1 MQTYAFVEQMLPVT
15 LANLQREY
23 PNGIQHSFV
32 AAGEVLS
39 CTPASLHP
47 AFYGCYDWHSAVHA
61 CWQVVRAIRLFPHG
75 SFVPAAIDTLNRLWT
90 PENLAVELAY
100 VTARPGY
107 EMPYGMAWLLQLL
120 AELRQAGQT
129 EGEAFRTWREAL
141 APLEEHAAARF
152 HHYAAR
158 LPYPVRTGLH
168 NQSAFSLG
176 LVWDWAQTAGD
187 TGLAETIAVHA
198 RRLYGADQDASLE
211 CEPSG
216 SDFLSPT
223 LAEADLLRRVLPR
236 EEFSRWLTGFFGPEM
251 AESLPRRLTPVQVV
265 DPADGQLA
273 HFAGLNLSRAWMLQ
287 GMASALADDDP
298 RRATLLALA
307 EEHAAVGLPDA
318 LHPHY
323 MVSHWAPT
331 FVLYLLSRRGIH

>member
-1 MQTYAFVEQMLPVT
+1 MQTYAFVEQMLSVT

-75 SFVPAAIDTLNRLWT
+75 NFVPAAVDTLNRLLT

-120 AELRQAGQT
+120 AELRQTGHA
-129 EGEAFRTWREAL
+129 EREAFRTWREAL
-141 APLEEHAAARF
+141 APLEEHAANRF
-152 HHYAAR
+152 RLYLPR
-158 LPYPVRTGLH
+158 LPYPIRSGLH
-168 NQSAFSLG
+168 NQTAFALS
-176 LVWDWAQTAGD
+176 LVWDWAQAVGD
-187 TGLAETIAVHA
+187 EEMAGLAATHA
-198 RRLYGADQDASLE
+198 RRFYLSDVDAPLAY
-211 CEPSG
+211 EPSG
-216 SDFLSPT
+216 SDFLSPA
-223 LAEADLLRRVLPR
+223 LAEADILRRVLPAD
-236 EEFSRWLTGFFGPEM
+236 EFSDWLWGFFGEEM
-251 AESLPRRLTPVQVV
+251 VESLPQRLCPVHMV

-273 HFAGLNLSRAWMLQ
+273 HFAGLNLSRAWMLH
-287 GMASALADDDP
+287 GIASGLAENDA
-298 RRATLLALA
+298 RRPMLLALA
-307 EEHAAVGLPDA
+307 AAHQTHGLPDA
-318 LHPHY
+318 LHQDY
-323 MVSHWAPT
+323 MVAHWVHT
-331 FVLYLLSRRGIH
+331 FALYLLSLRGIH